1 MAADILVVNNFADA
15 VGSSRLAGV
24 GNQDAVGS
32 SRLAGGG
39 NQAAVVVGSVLKA
52 QRLGGQEADRWAIG
66 WLTGSAAAVALFGA
80 CRCADRE
87 KRELRSWVPF
97 WRWGIVRMSE
107 CTERVGRNRE
117 AE

>member
-1 MAADILVVNNFADA
+1 MAADILVVNNFA
-15 VGSSRLAGV
+15 
-24 GNQDAVGS
+24 DAVGS

-52 QRLGGQEADRWAIG
+52 QRLGRQEAGRWVIG
-66 WLTGSAAAVALFGA
+66 WLTGSAAAVALFGG
-80 CRCADRE
+80 CRWADRE

-107 CTERVGRNRE
+107 CTERVGGNRE